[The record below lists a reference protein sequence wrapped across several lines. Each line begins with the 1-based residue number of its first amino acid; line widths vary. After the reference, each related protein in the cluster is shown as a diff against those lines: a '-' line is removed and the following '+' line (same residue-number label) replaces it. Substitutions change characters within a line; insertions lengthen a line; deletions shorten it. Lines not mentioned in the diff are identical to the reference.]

1 MEKKKLIRKQVQEV
15 TRREVKKSMRKKIQK
30 KEINP

>member
-15 TRREVKKSMRKKIQK
+15 TRREVKKSIRKKIQK
-30 KEINP
+30 KEINL